1 MRGQEEGKAGCVRPF
16 VFIMRP
22 FQKVRASP
30 PILCGQGAYSM
41 RRIMIAMGSGAL
53 ILALG
58 YAFAPPSLRFWDARP
73 PAPRTQAGEKIGPV
87 AGNSC
92 ADAKYQANPACQIL
106 AAANASWAK
115 AFPAGKYVPAQIR
128 FYAQTSKTGCG
139 TAQSA
144 MGPFYCPADKSI
156 YLDETWLQTLSQAHG
171 TAAKPATAYSV
182 AHEVGHH
189 IQYLTGIVDQIR
201 AYQKRLP
208 AADSEKL
215 QTALDLQADCYAGV
229 WAAQNGALTNASDME
244 NGLRLTQAEGAKLKR
259 QPAAPILVPENF
271 SLGSVRDRLA
281 WLKRG
286 LDTGDPDRCDPFQT
300 VRLEK

>member
-1 MRGQEEGKAGCVRPF
+1 
-16 VFIMRP
+16 
-22 FQKVRASP
+22 
-30 PILCGQGAYSM
+30 M
-41 RRIMIAMGSGAL
+41 RRMMIAMGSGAL

-73 PAPRTQAGEKIGPV
+73 PAPRTQAGEAIGPA

-92 ADAKYQANPACQIL
+92 ADAKYQASPACQIL

-115 AFPAGKYVPAQIR
+115 AFPAGKYVPTQIR
-128 FYAQTSKTGCG
+128 FYAQTGKTGCG

-156 YLDETWLQTLSQAHG
+156 YLDETWLQNLSQVHG
-171 TAAKPATAYSV
+171 KAAEPAKAYSV

-189 IQYLTGIVDQIR
+189 IQYVTGIVDQIR
-201 AYQKRLP
+201 AYQKRLS
-208 AADSEKL
+208 AADREKL
-215 QTALDLQADCYAGV
+215 QTALELQADCYAGV
-229 WAAQNGALTNASDME
+229 WAAQNVGLVSAVDME
-244 NGLRLTQAEGAKLKR
+244 NGLRLAQAEGAKMVD
-259 QPAAPILVPENF
+259 QAAEPSLVPENF
-271 SLGSVRDRLA
+271 SLGSKRDRMA

-286 LDTGDPDRCDPFQT
+286 LETGDPDRCDPFQT